1 MRKEADCDPS
11 RVHLLYGASK
21 VSFYCS
27 FGTVTETS
35 AKDFCVNGF
44 RIACLVSQ
52 FNKQLLDSFSAPAL
66 FIKVGSP
73 SDGECRST
81 MYHFPPNGLYA
92 ALFSSLINSPTSLD
106 WYLTTNKRR
115 MSEAY
120 TFAADWLQQNKI
132 AYRPSYAGH
141 FSMDIRSASVLI

>member
-1 MRKEADCDPS
+1 M
-11 RVHLLYGASK
+11 
-21 VSFYCS
+21 
-27 FGTVTETS
+27 
-35 AKDFCVNGF
+35 NGF

-73 SDGECRST
+73 SDGECAST
-81 MYHFPPNGLYA
+81 MYICLPNRLYV

-120 TFAADWLQQNKI
+120 TFAANWLQQNKI

-141 FSMDIRSASVLI
+141 FSMYIRSTCSDLTSTAVFIDLSRFLPTHDYKTHQLLSTEKEREAGESPLF